1 MRYSVIQ
8 PDPPSSRG
16 HNFYFLLSKIILIHP
31 VKTKKNFRTVQ
42 GHNCWAS
49 YEMVK
54 IANRSKSEF
63 GWRPTLNNRWT
74 KAWPT
79 FIEAKN
85 VMKN

>member
-1 MRYSVIQ
+1 
-8 PDPPSSRG
+8 
-16 HNFYFLLSKIILIHP
+16 
-31 VKTKKNFRTVQ
+31 
-42 GHNCWAS
+42 
-49 YEMVK
+49 MVK

-85 VMKN
+85 VMTN